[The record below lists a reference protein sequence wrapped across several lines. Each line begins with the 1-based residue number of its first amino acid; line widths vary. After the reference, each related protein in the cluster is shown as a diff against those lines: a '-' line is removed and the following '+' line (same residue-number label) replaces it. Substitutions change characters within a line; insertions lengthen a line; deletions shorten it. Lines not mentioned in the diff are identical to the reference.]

1 MLKAHIAAG
10 VYEFSTAKDAA
21 NGKECVASGNLVGAP

>member
-10 VYEFSTAKDAA
+10 VYEFSIAKNAA
-21 NGKECVASGNLVGAP
+21 TGKERVASGNLVGAP